1 MNKLVNKTALITGAA
16 KGIGAKTAR
25 LMARNG
31 ATVFLADILTDQ
43 VQMLAKD
50 INDSGGQATA
60 LTLDVASESSWQTAI
75 QQVTIGGNQ
84 LDILVNN
91 AGYFLGKSFEEAT
104 LDEWQKLVSV
114 NMTGVFLGTKLC
126 APALRQAAKQS
137 NHGSAIVNLSS
148 IAGLVAAPND
158 PLYGMTKGG
167 VTMFTKS
174 TAICFANQGDRIRVN
189 SVHPGV
195 VETEMGQQALDS
207 QAKRMGLVDS
217 EQIKKQAAKKHPLGR
232 IATTADIAQAILFLV
247 SDDSAFMT
255 GVNMPVDGGFTA
267 Q

>member
-1 MNKLVNKTALITGAA
+1 
-16 KGIGAKTAR
+16 
-25 LMARNG
+25 
-31 ATVFLADILTDQ
+31 
-43 VQMLAKD
+43 
-50 INDSGGQATA
+50 
-60 LTLDVASESSWQTAI
+60 
-75 QQVTIGGNQ
+75 
-84 LDILVNN
+84 
-91 AGYFLGKSFEEAT
+91 
-104 LDEWQKLVSV
+104 
-114 NMTGVFLGTKLC
+114 
-126 APALRQAAKQS
+126 
-137 NHGSAIVNLSS
+137 
-148 IAGLVAAPND
+148 
-158 PLYGMTKGG
+158 MTKGG